1 MRGDKWTLDRG
12 AGYYAAERERK
23 KLSYLVQTGKH
34 AGRTRVRY
42 VGVGWRSFVAHV
54 LRRDFF
60 TTAVNAKLIHLV
72 AVLVVWYF
80 SMLLG
85 WSTLYYLIWKWN
97 SSCFIG
103 FHGFRSAFMYAT
115 ETQQTIGYGERATG
129 ECWVAALCVS
139 VHSLQAVLLDSVILG
154 IVFSRISHPK
164 QRGRTVLI
172 SDCACMA
179 RRDGQ
184 LKFMFRLADIQRRS
198 VIDPRVRVEMYTW
211 GSGRRTAEGEKIPVI
226 AQELSV
232 SMDRTLLLPVVV
244 EHNVDEASPLFGHTL
259 QSLEAVSAEI
269 VVTFEASSELG
280 DTFMARQSY
289 LPSEI
294 HWGYTFVSIIKPPQ
308 PPDETAAEVDLSRF
322 HDVEPQPGLGDEL
335 TQPHRL
341 SRRVVAGGSA
351 GSGAVVPGR
360 LLCENTLVL
369 SEDAVVTCRNGRP
382 YLMFRLGDTFPG
394 HVVDVTVTATLYRWH
409 ATHTAEG
416 EFLPYE
422 EQVLELEPQHLLLR
436 YPVTLLHELDPATS
450 PVAHWATQKGLRQD
464 ADAEV
469 VVMARGTLYSR
480 QEVVTRSRVYSVLGD
495 VKWGHAFLPVVLPGT
510 SATPGGNVTSSKLGA
525 AVDWSH
531 FHSTQPIN
539 MPPAP
544 TAPRASPKGN
554 SPRLSSSDGYFAQ
567 PGGAGSSGVAHPAA
581 TAFASDTAFAS
592 AVSTAGAH
600 AAAHAA
606 ATVFAPSGIG
616 AASTA
621 AGAGSTYSS
630 GHRGGLGAATSS
642 GMHGSS
648 RLSGIRASHPAPAPP
663 MLRMPSDLSASTGNL
678 AGLMGAAAGGAG
690 GGGSGGGGGGGGMH
704 VGTPFPHHASM
715 ALTLP
720 QLHLQREQREQQ
732 REQRAQ
738 QGEASAGSQG
748 SVAVASAGGGTSAHA
763 TAVQQ
768 LQRGAGVGMAMAAL
782 HRSPSAL
789 LLQAGGSE
797 PPAATTAFA
806 APGAVSFN
814 RRIDDEALSGPASDD
829 HLSGGSPNSTY
840 GSGNVPQQPS
850 SGAYAAQGSGVTG
863 RPGGGGGGGGGI
875 TGPRESDR
883 KDIDKSWHQTRSLF
897 AALEGIQ
904 EYLQQQEAER
914 LAAEAAGLQPALEPG
929 PAPSGGS
936 GSRPLPPG
944 AFF

>member
-1 MRGDKWTLDRG
+1 MRVRSETRRGNRLAWAQEWLLGGSGQSSSSHRGRHVERSETQEIERNLIAMRMRGDKWTLDRG
-12 AGYYAAERERK
+12 AGYYAAERTRK

-42 VGVGWRSFVAHV
+42 VGVGWRSFLAHV

-60 TTAVNAKLIHLV
+60 TTAVNATLVQLV

-85 WSTLYYLIWKWN
+85 WSTVYYIIWNWN
-97 SSCFIG
+97 SNCFIG

-139 VHSLQAVLLDSVILG
+139 VHSLQALLLDSVILG

-164 QRGRTVLI
+164 QRGRTVLV

-211 GSGRRTAEGEKIPVI
+211 GGGRRTAEGERIPVI

-259 QSLEAVSAEI
+259 QSLEGVSAEI

-294 HWGYTFVSIIKPPQ
+294 HWGHTFVNIIKPPQ
-308 PPDETAAEVDLSRF
+308 PPDTQAEVDLSRF
-322 HDVEPQPGLGDEL
+322 HDVEPQPGLGDEM
-335 TQPHRL
+335 TMPHRL
-341 SRRVVAGGSA
+341 SRRVVAGGSSGA
-351 GSGAVVPGR
+351 GAVVPGR

-409 ATHTAEG
+409 ASHTAEG

-422 EQVLELEPQHLLLR
+422 EQVLEMEPSQLLLR
-436 YPVTLLHELDPATS
+436 YPVTLTHELDPATS

-469 VVMARGTLYSR
+469 VVVARGTLYSR

-510 SATPGGNVTSSKLGA
+510 SATSGGNVTSSKLGA

-531 FHSTQPIN
+531 FHSTSPIN

-544 TAPRASPKGN
+544 AAPRASPKAQ
-554 SPRLSSSDGYFAQ
+554 SPRLSSADGNSAQ
-567 PGGAGSSGVAHPAA
+567 PGGTGGGAGGGSTSGAA
-581 TAFASDTAFAS
+581 PSAASAFASDTAFAS

-606 ATVFAPSGIG
+606 ASVFAP
-616 AASTA
+616 
-621 AGAGSTYSS
+621 
-630 GHRGGLGAATSS
+630 GGLGGGTGTGTTSS
-642 GMHGSS
+642 
-648 RLSGIRASHPAPAPP
+648 SG
-663 MLRMPSDLSASTGNL
+663 LR
-678 AGLMGAAAGGAG
+678 
-690 GGGSGGGGGGGGMH
+690 GGGMFA
-704 VGTPFPHHASM
+704 PAS
-715 ALTLP
+715 
-720 QLHLQREQREQQ
+720 
-732 REQRAQ
+732 
-738 QGEASAGSQG
+738 
-748 SVAVASAGGGTSAHA
+748 
-763 TAVQQ
+763 
-768 LQRGAGVGMAMAAL
+768 GV
-782 HRSPSAL
+782 H
-789 LLQAGGSE
+789 GGS
-797 PPAATTAFA
+797 
-806 APGAVSFN
+806 
-814 RRIDDEALSGPASDD
+814 
-829 HLSGGSPNSTY
+829 
-840 GSGNVPQQPS
+840 
-850 SGAYAAQGSGVTG
+850 
-863 RPGGGGGGGGGI
+863 
-875 TGPRESDR
+875 
-883 KDIDKSWHQTRSLF
+883 
-897 AALEGIQ
+897 
-904 EYLQQQEAER
+904 R
-914 LAAEAAGLQPALEPG
+914 LVCVG
-929 PAPSGGS
+929 
-936 GSRPLPPG
+936 
-944 AFF
+944 

>member
-12 AGYYAAERERK
+12 AGYYAAERARK

-42 VGVGWRSFVAHV
+42 VGVGWRSFVVHV

-60 TTAVNAKLIHLV
+60 TTAVNAKLIQLV

-80 SMLLG
+80 TMLLS
-85 WSTLYYLIWKWN
+85 WSTVYYIIWRCN
-97 SSCFIG
+97 SNCFIG

-139 VHSLQAVLLDSVILG
+139 VHSLQALLLDSVILG

-211 GSGRRTAEGEKIPVI
+211 GGGRRTAEGEKIPVI

-232 SMDRTLLLPVVV
+232 TMDRTLLLPVVV
-244 EHNVDEASPLFGHTL
+244 QHNVDEASPLFGHTL

-294 HWGYTFVSIIKPPQ
+294 HWGHTFVNIITPPQ
-308 PPDETAAEVDLSRF
+308 PPETQAEVDLSRF
-322 HDVEPQPGLGDEL
+322 HDVEPQPGLGDEM
-335 TQPHRL
+335 TMPHRL

-351 GSGAVVPGR
+351 GAGAVVPGR

-409 ATHTAEG
+409 ASHTVEG

-422 EQVLELEPQHLLLR
+422 EQVLDLEPAHLLLR
-436 YPVTLLHELDPATS
+436 YPVTLMHELDPATS

-469 VVMARGTLYSR
+469 VVVARGTLYSR

-531 FHSTQPIN
+531 FHSTSPIN

-544 TAPRASPKGN
+544 TAPRASPKGT
-554 SPRLSSSDGYFAQ
+554 SPRLSSGDGYFAQ
-567 PGGAGSSGVAHPAA
+567 PGAGGAAGGSASGAGPSGHNPAA
-581 TAFASDTAFAS
+581 SSFASDAAFAA

-606 ATVFAPSGIG
+606 ASVFAP
-616 AASTA
+616 
-621 AGAGSTYSS
+621 
-630 GHRGGLGAATSS
+630 GGLGTAAASSSS
-642 GMHGSS
+642 GLRGGGIPTSGVHGNS
-648 RLSGIRASHPAPAPP
+648 RLSGIRGSHPAPAPP
-663 MLRMPSDLSASTGNL
+663 VLRMPSDLSASTGNL
-678 AGLMGAAAGGAG
+678 AALVGAAG
-690 GGGSGGGGGGGGMH
+690 GGGLH

-720 QLHLQREQREQQ
+720 QLHSQREQREQQ
-732 REQRAQ
+732 RERAQ
-738 QGEASAGSQG
+738 PGEA
-748 SVAVASAGGGTSAHA
+748 AGGSHGHGATATAPGGGGSAHS

-768 LQRGAGVGMAMAAL
+768 LQRGAGVGMAAAAL

-789 LLQAGGSE
+789 LLQAGGAE
-797 PPAATTAFA
+797 PPAASTAFA
-806 APGAVSFN
+806 APGAMPFM
-814 RRIDDEALSGPASDD
+814 RKTDDEALTGPASDD

-840 GSGNVPQQPS
+840 SRGSGAAPQQP
-850 SGAYAAQGSGVTG
+850 GIAAYPSGVTG
-863 RPGGGGGGGGGI
+863 RPGGGGGGGGGTGSM
-875 TGPRESDR
+875 TGPREGDR
-883 KDIDKSWHQTRSLF
+883 KDNDKTWHQTRSLF

-904 EYLQQQEAER
+904 DYLQQQEAER
-914 LAAEAAGLQPALEPG
+914 QAAEAVGLALAEGG
-929 PAPSGGS
+929 PTPSGGS
-936 GSRPLPPG
+936 GSNNRPLPPG